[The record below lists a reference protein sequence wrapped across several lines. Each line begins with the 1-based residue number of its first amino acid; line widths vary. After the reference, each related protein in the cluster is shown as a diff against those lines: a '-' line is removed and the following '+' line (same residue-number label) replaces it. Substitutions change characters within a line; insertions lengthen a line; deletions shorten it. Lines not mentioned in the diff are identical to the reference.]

1 MDLSKINTAVDFTSY
16 MSPPSHQANDLLV
29 NTNSQVEKLT
39 STNSQVN
46 NNVEIKNDVTT
57 YDNKDSE
64 KLDGVFKDINE
75 KIFNT
80 NKSLT
85 YSIHKRTKLIL
96 VKLIDK
102 TTNEVLKEFPPENN
116 LDFLANIL
124 ERNGI
129 IVDEKK

>member
-1 MDLSKINTAVDFTSY
+1 MDLSKINTATYFTSY
-16 MSPPSHQANDLLV
+16 MSSPSHQANDLLV
-29 NTNSQVEKLT
+29 NTD
-39 STNSQVN
+39 SQVN
-46 NNVEIKNDVTT
+46 NDVEIKNDVMT
-57 YDNKDSE
+57 YDNKDIE
-64 KLDGVFKDINE
+64 KLDDIFNDINE

-80 NKSLT
+80 NRSLT